1 MVSELSKEVIDVCVS
16 NGLNEPYLMGI
27 VDRLICGLSKDE
39 GDIVFTFGFS
49 EGKEFVSID
58 IGYLQNIFE
67 IDYPNLN
74 YFLMSSDSGFYDMV
88 LTRDI
93 SDGGYRELMDK
104 IFVYLDLQFDL
115 LHLGDG
121 KISLRDFDE
130 RLKRL

>member
-39 GDIVFTFGFS
+39 GDIILTFGFS

>member
-1 MVSELSKEVIDVCVS
+1 MVRELSREVIDVCVS

-39 GDIVFTFGFS
+39 DDIILTFGFS

-67 IDYPNLN
+67 VDYPNLN

-93 SDGGYRELMDK
+93 SEGGYRELMDK

>member
-39 GDIVFTFGFS
+39 GDIVLTFGFS

>member
-39 GDIVFTFGFS
+39 GDIVLTFGFS

-67 IDYPNLN
+67 VDYPNLN